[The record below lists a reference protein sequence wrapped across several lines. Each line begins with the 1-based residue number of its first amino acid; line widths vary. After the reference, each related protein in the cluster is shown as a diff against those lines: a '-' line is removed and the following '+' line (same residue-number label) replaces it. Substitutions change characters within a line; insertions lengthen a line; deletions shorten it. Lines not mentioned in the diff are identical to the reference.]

1 LLGSKLDPPAMA
13 KISFLGLDDKVLK
26 LALLFIKVVNS
37 PEVETNVGYIL

>member
-1 LLGSKLDPPAMA
+1 LLGSKLDPPAMS